1 MPVKDELNAP
11 AVVPV
16 RKGNKKGKVLIVN
29 HA

>member
-11 AVVPV
+11 AVAPV
-16 RKGNKKGKVLIVN
+16 WKGNKKGKVLIVN